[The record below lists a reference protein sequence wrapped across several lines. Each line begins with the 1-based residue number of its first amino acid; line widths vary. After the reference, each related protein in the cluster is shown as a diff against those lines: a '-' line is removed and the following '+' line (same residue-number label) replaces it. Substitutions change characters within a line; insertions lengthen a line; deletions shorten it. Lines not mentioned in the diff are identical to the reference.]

1 MRPSPALCRRTLLI
15 CAVVIGC
22 VGLVLAA
29 GVIGPVKAEA
39 ARGDTTEAAVAAFWV
54 NISFTLAAAAILFLI
69 AFRTKGLGLIGK
81 TVSILLGL
89 LVMLLGLALTDAA
102 AAYVDHGPDMRI
114 ASILLIICAA
124 ADILG
129 GLAVVVT
136 AALYPSATA
145 SRIGAGH

>member
-1 MRPSPALCRRTLLI
+1 MRPSSALCRRTLLI

-29 GVIGPVKAEA
+29 GVIAPVKAEA

-54 NISFTLAAAAILFLI
+54 NISCNLAAAVILFLI
-69 AFRTKGLGLIGK
+69 AYRSKGPRLVGK
-81 TVSILLGL
+81 TVSIILGL
-89 LVMLLGLALTDAA
+89 FVMLLGLALTDAA
-102 AAYVDHGPDMRI
+102 AAYLDHGPDMRI

-136 AALYPSATA
+136 AALYPSAA
-145 SRIGAGH
+145 VSRVTE

>member
-1 MRPSPALCRRTLLI
+1 MPRNHSLSRRTLLI

-29 GVIGPVKAEA
+29 GVIQPVKAEA
-39 ARGDTTEAAVAAFWV
+39 ARGETTEAAVAAFWV

-69 AFRTKGLGLIGK
+69 AYRSKGLRLVGK

-89 LVMLLGLALTDAA
+89 LVVLLGLALTDAA
-102 AAYVDHGPDMRI
+102 SAYLDHGPDMRV

-124 ADILG
+124 ADILAG
-129 GLAVVVT
+129 VLTIV
-136 AALYPSATA
+136 AAIRFPAKT
-145 SRIGAGH
+145 